1 MSRRCVEVIDVV
13 EILQHWYACRSK
25 SQVAGS
31 VGADRGTVAKYV
43 AEAVAAGMVPDGLP
57 VSRDEWVVL
66 VRGWSPELVD
76 AKARSSTYPEIN
88 RLRALIEPLIGQ
100 SLLRRCFNVCVN
112 HTPDSGVF

>member
-43 AEAVAAGMVPDGLP
+43 APAVAAGMVPGCPP

-66 VRGWSPELVD
+66 VRGWFPELVD
-76 AKARSSTYPEIN
+76 AKRGRRRILRSTGCG
-88 RLRALIEPLIGQ
+88 R
-100 SLLRRCFNVCVN
+100 
-112 HTPDSGVF
+112 